1 MNHYFQ
7 RKGNSR
13 KMRSSCHERGIKKKT
28 PSPYQESNFKSSDS
42 ALYRDSTENMW
53 PFLSHSGD
61 KTEKTSFSNSSPSS

>member
-13 KMRSSCHERGIKKKT
+13 KMRSSSHERGIKKKT

-42 ALYRDSTENMW
+42 ALYRENIW
-53 PFLSHSGD
+53 PFFVSLWRQDGKD
-61 KTEKTSFSNSSPSS
+61 IFL